1 MLLLLKLALQNHV
14 RKENGTRKLT
24 FEFAATVN
32 SSKATNVRMFIF
44 KIVFNYRGHCV
55 ESV

>member
-24 FEFAATVN
+24 FELAATAN
-32 SSKATNVRMFIF
+32 SSKPTNVRMFIF
-44 KIVFNYRGHCV
+44 KIVSNYRGH
-55 ESV
+55 SVKSV